1 MTDETRPVN
10 RIRAPRWLRNA
21 GLIIATSLVMG
32 AAAWLAWF
40 AGCLYDADLTPLCRH
55 TYGSGVVF
63 VGGAALVWLWSASY
77 LSERL
82 RKRLRKGMYGGG
94 PSFTTPG
101 AGLFERLVRLVGEG
115 PEPPRP
121 AGSLTLYDRT
131 GWWVDT
137 PLDDGTRVW
146 VGRQAMWEW
155 LVDVAALHRRGVGGS
170 AIGQR
175 RWEGRIGRGQ
185 WWARCWLLWQIAA
198 IEQATSDPRSRR
210 LVRTDVNRMMEDLE
224 ALGLTEQR

>member
-1 MTDETRPVN
+1 MTGLRS
-10 RIRAPRWLRNA
+10 PRWLRNA
-21 GLIIATSLVMG
+21 GLIIATSVVMG

-40 AGCLYDADLTPLCRH
+40 AGCLYDAALVPLCQH

-63 VGGAALVWLWSASY
+63 VAGAALVWLWSASY

-82 RKRLRKGMYGGG
+82 RKRLRKGMYGG

-101 AGLFERLVRLVGEG
+101 GALFERLVRLVGEG

-121 AGSLTLYDRT
+121 AGALTLYDRT

-155 LVDVAALHRRGVGGS
+155 LVDVAALHRRRVGGS

-185 WWARCWLLWQIAA
+185 WYARCALLWQIAA